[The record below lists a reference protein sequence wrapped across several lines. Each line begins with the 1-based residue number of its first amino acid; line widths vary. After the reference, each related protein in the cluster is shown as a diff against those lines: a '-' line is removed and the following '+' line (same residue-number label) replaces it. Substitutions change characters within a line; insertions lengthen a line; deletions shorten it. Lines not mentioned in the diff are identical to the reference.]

1 MRIEHIA
8 PVITLQGREAAVC
21 VCVCVCM
28 CASRRSEEEAA
39 SSW

>member
-8 PVITLQGREAAVC
+8 PVIALQGREAAVC
-21 VCVCVCM
+21 MCVCV

-39 SSW
+39 SW